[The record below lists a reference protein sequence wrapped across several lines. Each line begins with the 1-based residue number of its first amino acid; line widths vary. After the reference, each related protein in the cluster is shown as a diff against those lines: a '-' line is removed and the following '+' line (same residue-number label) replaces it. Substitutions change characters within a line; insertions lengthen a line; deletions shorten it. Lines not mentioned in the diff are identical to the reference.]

1 MSKRLRFSKTLGRK
15 RKTRLKKLRAN
26 DKRNMPNKLNPQ
38 SNSHTKIKGKAIPK
52 IYKKIRQKNP
62 EEEDIDK
69 PFEIFEFFENNE
81 DNYDSNSLS
90 FFQDINPQEIQ
101 NAQVN
106 DLFIES
112 NKLP

>member
-1 MSKRLRFSKTLGRK
+1 MYCQLGDIAESQPTLAK
-15 RKTRLKKLRAN
+15 QVFAIFNTAVQS
-26 DKRNMPNKLNPQ
+26 DKN
-38 SNSHTKIKGKAIPK
+38 
-52 IYKKIRQKNP
+52 
-62 EEEDIDK
+62 
-69 PFEIFEFFENNE
+69 
-81 DNYDSNSLS
+81 DSNSLS

>member
-38 SNSHTKIKGKAIPK
+38 SNSHTKIKGKIVPK
-52 IYKKIRQKNP
+52 IYKKFRQENP
-62 EEEDIDK
+62 EEEDIEK
-69 PFEIFEFFENNE
+69 SFEIFECFENNE
-81 DNYDSNSLS
+81 DNYESNSLGI
-90 FFQDINPQEIQ
+90 FQDINPQEIQ